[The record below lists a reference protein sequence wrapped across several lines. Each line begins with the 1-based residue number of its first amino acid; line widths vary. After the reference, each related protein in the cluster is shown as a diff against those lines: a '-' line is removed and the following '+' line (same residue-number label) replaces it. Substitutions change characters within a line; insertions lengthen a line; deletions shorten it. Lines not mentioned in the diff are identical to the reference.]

1 VTRLA
6 ATLLLLL
13 AISWPRLEAQQLAG
27 DPSRLTLFPGDVI
40 RIDVWQQKE
49 YGCECLIA
57 ADGSIVHP
65 LYREL
70 RVTGLPLTE
79 VENKLRVFLS
89 RYLSNPT
96 FDIQALLRVIVAGE
110 VRTPN
115 IYTVPP
121 GTSVAQVI
129 AMAGGPTDRGKLE
142 DVRLIRN
149 AGSQRLDLTRPDATA
164 SRVEVHSGDEI
175 LIGRRRSVMQ
185 DVIAPSSSIL
195 AALAAVTGVII
206 QLNNRR

>member
-1 VTRLA
+1 MTRLA
-6 ATLLLLL
+6 VTLLLLL
-13 AISWPRLEAQQLAG
+13 AIGPRHVAAQALAV
-27 DPSRLTLFPGDVI
+27 DPSRLTLSPGDVI

-49 YGCECLIA
+49 YNCECLIA

-70 RVTGLPLTE
+70 KVAGLPLTE
-79 VENKLRVFLS
+79 VENRLRGFLS

-96 FDIQALLRVIVAGE
+96 FDIQTLLRVIVAGE

-149 AGSQRLDLTRPDATA
+149 AASQRLDLTRPDATA
-164 SRVEVHSGDEI
+164 SRAEVHSGDEI

-185 DVIAPSSSIL
+185 DIIAPSSSIL

-206 QLNNRR
+206 QVTR